1 MTTQEITLPPITPR
15 QREIWQ
21 WIADYH
27 ARERIGPSVRDVAK
41 AFRIA
46 SPNGVM
52 AHVRPLVKRGWLE
65 SKRNIARSI
74 IPTLEALSHAAE

>member
-1 MTTQEITLPPITPR
+1 MTTTVELQPITPR

-41 AFRIA
+41 HFKFA

-52 AHVRPLVKRGWLE
+52 AHVHPLVKKGWLE
-65 SKRNIARSI
+65 SRPNTARSI
-74 IPTLEALSHAAE
+74 LPTLEALAHAAE